1 MPQLGLGASRVY
13 PDQVMPVAILDAC
26 GIVNYSSDFSAG
38 TDNFVET
45 VENPAIQ
52 LLIAGNVDGI
62 GGLDDVLE
70 VTIKDLGGFAFPTQS
85 FENSVAPANVTGGCT
100 YRLYFRYRFN
110 GTNVGLYR
118 IIQASLGGTVIEVDG
133 TIDKAGDTWY
143 IFNQPVVAG
152 DTGVLKFTLPVS
164 PALDGDIVY
173 LKNISITNV
182 N

>member
-52 LLIAGNVDGI
+52 LLLVGNVDGI

-70 VTIKDLGGFAFPTQS
+70 VTVKDLGGLASPTQS

-100 YRLYFRYRFN
+100 YQVSFRYRFN
-110 GTNVGLYR
+110 ASNIVVYR
-118 IIQASLGGTVIEVDG
+118 IIQVSLGGTVKEVDG

-143 IFNQPVVAG
+143 IFDQPVVAG
-152 DTGVLKFTLPVS
+152 DTGVLKFTLPVG
-164 PALDGDIVY
+164 ATADGDIIY